1 MNNHKNKN
9 ILVGALLLSLVIGGV
24 VAWSKLNIAHR
35 PFDAGNAGVES
46 VAPGKNTSHPN
57 VRLRESERAANQGEV
72 LRVLLSARDD
82 RWIVGARE
90 LSLLPLNEQWLV
102 LTSPGVANQ
111 LPAKAMQEDILNACA
126 VSLSKPAVLHA
137 ADDARS
143 SLLDQSCSELKKV
156 GGADSFYEIARGLAG
171 DTDYQTADFRLW
183 RFDKESM
190 NASQMEEKVQELEHA
205 IADARSPAEVKG
217 AVQALWLGGSVAYKE
232 HWGDVEKL
240 SRFQQSRLESALVAD
255 TTARITGGGGSRDST
270 TLIFCAS
277 IPGVACK
284 RGQNLDAILRQNLSQ
299 DEYLLLKQLT
309 ARNLN
314 SN

>member
-1 MNNHKNKN
+1 MNKHKSRN
-9 ILVGALLLSLVIGGV
+9 ILIGVLLLSLVVGV
-24 VAWSKLNIAHR
+24 VIWSKL
-35 PFDAGNAGVES
+35 PFDAGNADVEP
-46 VAPGKNTSHPN
+46 VARGKNVPHPN
-57 VRLRESERAANQGEV
+57 ARLPEGERAADKSEV
-72 LRVLLSARDD
+72 LRILLSARDD
-82 RWIVGARE
+82 RWLVGARE

-111 LPAKAMQEDILNACA
+111 LAAKAMQEDILNACA
-126 VSLSKPAVLHA
+126 VSLSKPAELHA
-137 ADDARS
+137 ADDARN

-156 GGADSFYEIARGLAG
+156 GGADSFYAIARGLAG

-190 NASQMEEKVQELEHA
+190 SASQIEEKVQELEQA
-205 IADARSPAEVKG
+205 IADASSPAEVKG

-255 TTARITGGGGSRDST
+255 TTASITGGGGSRDST

-277 IPGVACK
+277 IPGVSCE
-284 RGQNLDAILRQNLSQ
+284 RGQGLDAILRQNLSQ
-299 DEYLLLKQLT
+299 DEYMLLKQLT